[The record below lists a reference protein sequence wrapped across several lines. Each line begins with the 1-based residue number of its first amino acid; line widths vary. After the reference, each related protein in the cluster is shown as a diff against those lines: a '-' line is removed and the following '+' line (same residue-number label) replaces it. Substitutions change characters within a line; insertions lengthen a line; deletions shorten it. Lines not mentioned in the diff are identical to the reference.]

1 MNQKDKEIEEQTKN
15 KETRNSTKKI
25 ERKCLYCTI
34 PIRRNHPTDPNTT
47 TSNQNQTMIRFFIFL
62 LYMILFPKGII
73 GLFVNPISTQL
84 ILNFLEF
91 TQKSKSKLRLGKIF
105 DNV

>member
-1 MNQKDKEIEEQTKN
+1 MFILYHPDQK
-15 KETRNSTKKI
+15 
-25 ERKCLYCTI
+25 
-34 PIRRNHPTDPNTT
+34 NHPTDPNTT